1 MKRIFLTAI
10 ITIFI
15 ASSCTKNTNLQH
27 DTLPVGYVFPQ
38 KDTLSILTWNVEHFV
53 DDYDNPYIANKM
65 EDNPKDVAK
74 RIDILANMLRQIN
87 ADVVV
92 FEEFES
98 RNLAMK
104 IAKEKL
110 SDLGYRFFGGNES
123 HDWYMNVVIMSKL
136 PLGITYGYSNVYANI
151 DNFKDSLGRQ
161 ETQNNVNARMLTTE
175 IRAKNDFKFYLTGLH
190 LKAGRSKKDTA
201 VRSGQMKLLQTQ
213 ANRFLQIDKNA
224 NMLIVGDFN
233 ATPESWEFKQLLNGD
248 RNVQFVDALANT
260 NVFSHPSD
268 KPKWRID
275 HMLMNKNMAK
285 FLIPNGVKVA
295 ENLDKEKLKEVSDHL
310 PMVAKFLLK

>member
-65 EDNPKDVAK
+65 EDSPKDVAK

-123 HDWYMNVVIMSKL
+123 HDWYMNIVIMSKL
-136 PLGITYGYSNVYANI
+136 PLGITYGYGNVYANI
-151 DNFKDSLGRQ
+151 ENFKDSLGRQ
-161 ETQNNVNARMLTTE
+161 ETQNNVNTRMLTTE

-190 LKAGRSKKDTA
+190 LKAGRNKRDTA
-201 VRSGQMKLLQTQ
+201 VRAGQMKVLQTQ
-213 ANRFLQIDKNA
+213 ANRFLQIDKKA

-248 RNVQFVDALANT
+248 KNVQFIDALANT
-260 NVFSHPSD
+260 NVFSHPSE
-268 KPKWRID
+268 KPSWRID

-285 FLIPNGVKVA
+285 YLIPNGVKVA